1 MWKAFKR
8 ILMALNL
15 WAEKASETDALN
27 AATVESEIR
36 KQKASADKAH
46 YANGQLQ
53 ANIMLLKNQIKQQEN
68 KKKELQYLID
78 VAIKGNDEANGS
90 IYAEEL
96 ANLETDMETN
106 NQQLTTL
113 NDSYKQNTEIIAESI
128 RQIQKMQRE
137 FETLKAQVAVS
148 RNLEGLA
155 KMYKSSIT
163 ELQGMMGGEGA
174 AAMQRMREAAV
185 QGQAQMTST
194 MDLAHEMGAGI
205 KQQQEA
211 RKARGKA
218 LFAEY
223 KAKASANVQ
232 TTEVKAETTETKQTE
247 KTPISVNA

>member
-1 MWKAFKR
+1 MWKSIKR
-8 ILMALNL
+8 LLMALNL

-27 AATVESEIR
+27 AATVEIEIR
-36 KQKASADKAH
+36 KQKAAADKAH

-53 ANIMLLKNQIKQQEN
+53 ANVMLLKNQIKTQEG

-78 VAIKGNDEANGS
+78 QAVKTNDEANGAN
-90 IYAEEL
+90 YAEEL
-96 ANLETDMETN
+96 STLESDLETN
-106 NQQLTTL
+106 NQQLATL

-148 RNLEGLA
+148 RNMEGLA
-155 KMYKSSIT
+155 TMYKSSIT

-174 AAMQRMREAAV
+174 SAMQRMRVAAV

-194 MDLAHEMGAGI
+194 MDLAKEMGSGI
-205 KQQQEA
+205 RQQQEA
-211 RKARGKA
+211 RKAKGKA

-223 KAKASANVQ
+223 KAKSAVNVQ
-232 TTEVKAETTETKQTE
+232 PTEVKTDTTEVKQTE
-247 KTPISVNA
+247 RATISVNA